1 MSVISREK
9 GNNPLKMMINAFELK
24 QFMFIL
30 IPEKSCFCLF
40 LCQVQLILYNLLLL
54 NVHNV

>member
-30 IPEKSCFCLF
+30 IPEK
-40 LCQVQLILYNLLLL
+40 
-54 NVHNV
+54 